1 MATAFANI
9 WSPVV
14 GRSAAPWECAAKLSM
29 RASASS
35 FLAARPPVAAMVSRR
50 AAMGVMP
57 ARLAAPTSFRQLTMA
72 AVSTT
77 EAQPEVPLRL
87 KGVNKPVAVVGDLK
101 DFAGVSISTRPE
113 LIRAVS
119 SYVKESGLQLE
130 SDKRQFRTDA
140 KLRKFLY
147 VDQCSF
153 LSISK
158 YLTPHLKKPE
168 DVSPELAKQADEMV
182 LAADLAADEAEA
194 AAGINGV
201 DVGGNKTKKRK
212 SKKNSNKALGPAR
225 AKAEGRGIFRPQKL
239 SKVLSKVCGSDTL
252 CRPDAVKAM
261 WRYIKLNNLQSPNDG
276 RVILCDPLLK
286 ELFGCD
292 QTDAFAMNK
301 MLTSH
306 LTKM

>member
-1 MATAFANI
+1 MATAFAGV

-14 GRSAAPWECAAKLSM
+14 GRSVGPWEYVAKLSM

-35 FLAARPPVAAMVSRR
+35 FLASRPPVVAMVSRR
-50 AAMGVMP
+50 AALGVMP
-57 ARLAAPTSFRQLTMA
+57 ARLAAPTSSRQLTMA

-77 EAQPEVPLRL
+77 EEAQPEVPLRL

-113 LIRAVS
+113 LIRAIT
-119 SYVKESGLQLE
+119 SYVKEYGLQLE
-130 SDKRQFRTDA
+130 SDKRLFRTDA

-158 YLTPHLKKPE
+158 YLTPHVKKPE
-168 DVSPELAKQADEMV
+168 DVSPELAKQADQMV

-194 AAGINGV
+194 AAGITNG
-201 DVGGNKTKKRK
+201 GGSKSRKRK
-212 SKKNSNKALGPAR
+212 AKRNTNKAMGPAR
-225 AKAEGRGIFRPQKL
+225 AKVEGRGIFRPLKL
-239 SKVLSKVCGSDTL
+239 SKVLSKVCGADKLS
-252 CRPDAVKAM
+252 RPDAVKAV
-261 WRYIKLNNLQSPNDG
+261 WRYIKLNKLQSPSDG

-286 ELFGCD
+286 DLFGCD
-292 QTDAFAMNK
+292 RTDAFKMNK
-301 MLTSH
+301 LLTAH
-306 LTKM
+306 LTEL